1 MLSQSRSDVSL
12 PNHSNHLSEEI
23 LDAVEGWT
31 SDRIKE
37 WSPSARTYLASWLE
51 PALAL
56 VDDAVWGTQYRDQ
69 VRLPISDP
77 LEWANRRIELS
88 NGQWAIAGIRF
99 RGRHIEKPFVDIIA
113 TSVSSDPT
121 AFDELT
127 EVLPHFKRFSPL
139 SLRVSSPAPMQA
151 IASVGRPG
159 VYDGR
164 ADIDLL
170 IVAGPVS
177 ALRKRSCSD
186 TGGVVL
192 RRSDPETAV
201 HPVAEIY
208 SELAD
213 SRPGISEWA
222 TPADLDTLSE
232 AAEEGLLFDIVV
244 DGVNAGTIAATRQ
257 DSYGLH
263 GYCME
268 EICIDARH
276 RGKGLG
282 TVALGL
288 LSQELPVET
297 GDEVLWGHIHPC
309 NTASLRNAQAIGREI
324 VSGHLWL
331 TPTGYPG
338 MPV

>member
-1 MLSQSRSDVSL
+1 MLSQSNNDV
-12 PNHSNHLSEEI
+12 PPPDNPNHLSEEI

-37 WSPSARTYLASWLE
+37 WSPSVRTYLASWLE
-51 PALAL
+51 PGLAL
-56 VDDAVWGTQYRDQ
+56 VDDDVWGTQYRDQ
-69 VRLPISDP
+69 VKLPVSDP

-99 RGRHIEKPFVDIIA
+99 RGRDIEKPFVDILA
-113 TSVSSDPT
+113 TSVSSDPA

-139 SLRVSSPAPMQA
+139 SLRVSSPSPMQA
-151 IASVGRPG
+151 IASISRPG

-177 ALRKRSCSD
+177 ELRKRADSNE
-186 TGGVVL
+186 GGVVL

-201 HPVAEIY
+201 RLVAEIY
-208 SELAD
+208 AELAD
-213 SRPGISEWA
+213 SQPGISEWA

-244 DGVNAGTIAATRQ
+244 DGVNAGTIAAARE
-257 DSYGLH
+257 DAYGLH

-276 RGKGLG
+276 RGRGLG
-282 TVALGL
+282 TAALDL
-288 LSQELPVET
+288 LSHELPVEA
-297 GDEVLWGHIHPC
+297 GDEVLWGHIHPG
-309 NTASLRNAQAIGREI
+309 NTPSLRNAQAIGREI

-331 TPTGYPG
+331 TPAGYPG